1 MKLVIVG
8 GGMLAR
14 ALHASAMRAAVPSIV
29 LGHDAIDVAIISSV
43 QHWLN
48 ALDSE
53 SVVINCAG
61 RLPPSNA
68 IESVLTNALGPH
80 VLANA
85 LVPRK
90 IPMIQI
96 STDCVFS
103 GWVRQRAP
111 CRHLPDE
118 TPNPDSLYG
127 RTKLAGEVDSP
138 LVWNVRTS
146 FVGPDHGLWSWIA
159 SREDNETVEGWSE
172 AWWSGST
179 VWAVADALIQ
189 MAANLP
195 PRHRTLHLATSQPIT
210 KLEAVTQIAAYLKKP
225 LRIVPTA
232 HRLDRS
238 LAPTYVLKPLALGL
252 SERALLE
259 VS

>member
-1 MKLVIVG
+1 MKLVIIG

-14 ALHASAMRAAVPSIV
+14 ALYDSATANGHPATV
-29 LGHDAIDVAIISSV
+29 LGHPQIDVALLGSV
-43 QHWLN
+43 QRWGSYFD
-48 ALDSE
+48 AADMI
-53 SVVINCAG
+53 INCAG
-61 RLPPSNA
+61 RLPPSGA
-68 IESVLTNALGPH
+68 IESVLTNSLGPH
-80 VLANA
+80 ILASQ
-85 LVPRK
+85 LHT
-90 IPMIQI
+90 PMIHI

-146 FVGPDHGLWSWIA
+146 FVGPDHGLWAWIA
-159 SREDNETVEGWSE
+159 SREDNEVVEGWSE

-179 VWAVADALIQ
+179 VWAVADALVQ

-195 PRHRTLHLATSQPIT
+195 PKHHTLHLATSQPIT
-210 KLEAVTQIAAYLKKP
+210 KLEAVTQIASHLKKP